1 MSARTSP
8 VRDRRVI
15 VLAAEVAETRDRK
28 VPGVLLGLK
37 CEWTCHIMQRLGGW
51 GTEYSKQNDSYL
63 YMYRRVLLFT
73 KTTKKYRNDYEIPER
88 PRY

>member
-1 MSARTSP
+1 MSARSP

-37 CEWTCHIMQRLGGW
+37 CKRTCHILLDKMGG
-51 GTEYSKQNDSYL
+51 
-63 YMYRRVLLFT
+63 VLKMHLVNWISWILLSF
-73 KTTKKYRNDYEIPER
+73 RQ
-88 PRY
+88 

>member
-51 GTEYSKQNDSYL
+51 GSEYSKQNDRFMRLFKYL
-63 YMYRRVLLFT
+63 MDNLICFDLTQVQTKYLL
-73 KTTKKYRNDYEIPER
+73 DS
-88 PRY
+88 